1 MFRALKIISLNEFS
15 CHGDTFG
22 GGKFCFPMAQ
32 HFHIMFYETMKRLY
46 KKFLKENF
54 CFSKRTFLSFLKR
67 REGGQKG
74 TQHLETSQSWGLTQ
88 VSWWEASI
96 LLNSIWNMG
105 PSLRSASKITM
116 TFLFLA
122 MLCSF

>member
-1 MFRALKIISLNEFS
+1 MEKELKKILKNLFVFNITDPPE
-15 CHGDTFG
+15 
-22 GGKFCFPMAQ
+22 AA
-32 HFHIMFYETMKRLY
+32 ERL
-46 KKFLKENF
+46 
-54 CFSKRTFLSFLKR
+54 TLKR